1 MFIIRMHQFM
11 SSARFYR
18 PTTSIEMMWPFQDS
32 ASSSRI
38 HQMKNGNMLKN
49 WWNTKIREEG
59 VSFSKT
65 SKYVCPL
72 WCLRK
77 LRLQY
82 TFRNCAFVAFSVF
95 KGFILYFFCLFAET
109 RPWWVGHRL
118 GRHAG
123 GATTGEDCEPVSAW
137 PSQGRWQSQGCAGKT
152 CHFLLLNMLSKW
164 TILLRF

>member
-72 WCLRK
+72 QCLRK

-95 KGFILYFFCLFAET
+95 KGFILYFCLFVCRNPTVMSGAPAWTPCRWRYNWRRLWTSLCLTFT
-109 RPWWVGHRL
+109 RSLTVTRM
-118 GRHAG
+118 R
-123 GATTGEDCEPVSAW
+123 
-137 PSQGRWQSQGCAGKT
+137 R
-152 CHFLLLNMLSKW
+152 
-164 TILLRF
+164 